1 MEGVE
6 AVAGRQ
12 LPAVA
17 YADPSGSLPDAAP
30 AHGQHHHVAMGA
42 ELNFSHVH
50 VGGSSDGKWGALI
63 HGTWSH
69 GHILK
74 A

>member
-6 AVAGRQ
+6 AVAGQ
-12 LPAVA
+12 KLPAVA
-17 YADPSGSLPDAAP
+17 YADPSGSLPGVAP
-30 AHGQHHHVAMGA
+30 AHQHHHVAMGA
-42 ELNFSHVH
+42 ELNFSHV
-50 VGGSSDGKWGALI
+50 GGSSDGKWGVLI

>member
-1 MEGVE
+1 MGGVE

-30 AHGQHHHVAMGA
+30 AHQHHHVAMGA
-42 ELNFSHVH
+42 ELNFFH
-50 VGGSSDGKWGALI
+50 VGGSNRDGKWGVLI